1 MVRTLLVRGMITGLV
16 AGLLAW
22 VFAYFVGE
30 PALDGGIAYEDM
42 LAAAAGETGEAPMVS
57 RGTQSTIGLLV
68 ALLIYGVAVGGIF
81 SLVYA
86 GVYGRV
92 GRLSARATAAVLAL
106 VGFVVVV
113 LVPFVK
119 YPSNPPASSDDD
131 TIGLRS
137 GTFVLM
143 VVLSMAVAVAAIVA
157 GRRLVRRFGTW
168 NGVLLAVLGY
178 LVVISVIGA
187 LLPTIAETPA
197 DFPAVVLYDFR
208 QSTLGI
214 HVVLWAVLGLLFGAL
229 VDGRSRR
236 VRRPA
241 DTEVAAES

>member
-1 MVRTLLVRGMITGLV
+1 MVRTLLVRGMITGLA

-22 VFAYFVGE
+22 VFAYVVGE

-42 LAAAAGETGEAPMVS
+42 LAAAAGEAGEEPMVS

-68 ALLIYGVAVGGIF
+68 ALLIYGVAIGGIF
-81 SLVYA
+81 ALVYA
-86 GVYGRV
+86 GIYGRV

-113 LVPFVK
+113 LVPFLK
-119 YPSNPPASSDDD
+119 YPSNPPASSEDD

-143 VVLSMAVAVAAIVA
+143 VVLSVAVAVAAVVA
-157 GRRLVRRFGTW
+157 GQRLVRRLGAW

-178 LVVISVIGA
+178 VVVIAVIGA

-197 DFPAVVLYDFR
+197 DFPAAVLYDFR
-208 QSTLGI
+208 QATLGI
-214 HVVLWAVLGLLFGAL
+214 QVVLWAVLGLLFGAL

-236 VRRPA
+236 ARRP
-241 DTEVAAES
+241 EVAAES

>member
-1 MVRTLLVRGMITGLV
+1 ML
-16 AGLLAW
+16 AGLAAAVLAW
-22 VFAYFVGE
+22 GFAYLVGE

-42 LAAAAGETGEAPMVS
+42 LAAAAGEAGEEPLVS
-57 RGTQSTIGLLV
+57 RGMQSTVGLLV

-81 SLVYA
+81 ALVHA
-86 GVYGRV
+86 GVYGRI

-113 LVPFVK
+113 LVPFLK
-119 YPSNPPASSDDD
+119 YPSNPPASSEDG
-131 TIGLRS
+131 TIGTRT

-143 VVLSMAVAVAAIVA
+143 VVLSVVVAIAAVVVGRKLVAKV
-157 GRRLVRRFGTW
+157 GTW
-168 NGVLLAVLGY
+168 NGVVLAGLGY
-178 LVVISVIGA
+178 IVVISVIGA

-208 QSTLGI
+208 LATLGL
-214 HVVLWAVLGLLFGAL
+214 HLVLWTVVGLLFGAL

-236 VRRPA
+236 SRA
-241 DTEVAAES
+241 AEVAAG